1 MPARNT
7 IHFNIFNQHN
17 HRLPG
22 RRNPDTLDQII
33 NNNLPNLKHL
43 LLIPILFLATSVLLG
58 QDSTAPG
65 LPKRDTNLYEITE
78 LTKKATSEKYGLTG
92 EMPVK
97 VGTGSRGGPFNQ
109 RAYLELL
116 RDVHGNLVAYKRVG
130 GGCCPYKSANA
141 LIGDYALVD
150 TYEVTYKDEKGE
162 KRKAIIY
169 ISFYDYEE
177 PLIPIGFK
185 SSSVQ

>member
-1 MPARNT
+1 MKP
-7 IHFNIFNQHN
+7 
-17 HRLPG
+17 P
-22 RRNPDTLDQII
+22 
-33 NNNLPNLKHL
+33 L
-43 LLIPILFLATSVLLG
+43 LLAILFFATNVVTG

-97 VGTGSRGGPFNQ
+97 VGTGRHGGPSNQ
-109 RAYLELL
+109 IAYLELL
-116 RDVHGNLVAYKRVG
+116 RDVHGNPIAYRRVG
-130 GGCCPYKSANA
+130 SCCRYKSANA
-141 LIGDYALVD
+141 LFGDYALVD
-150 TYEVTYKDEKGE
+150 SYEVMYEDEKGE

-177 PLIPIGFK
+177 LLIPIGFK
-185 SSSVQ
+185 SSSGQ